1 MSDND
6 YFHTMTSPVI
16 DDYLSTT
23 TVDLSDINDTYT
35 ITSSPT
41 PQSGGGL
48 VLTGS
53 EADLVIN
60 GVSLSATLQGI
71 QERLNILTVDPAL
84 EDKWDQLRA
93 LGEQYRKLESEILQK
108 QHMWETL
115 QR

>member
-1 MSDND
+1 MSNGL
-6 YFHTMTSPVI
+6 FNTMTCPVI
-16 DDYLSTT
+16 DDYLSTI
-23 TVDLSDINDTYT
+23 TVDLSDSYT
-35 ITSSPT
+35 IASNLTS
-41 PQSGGGL
+41 QSSR
-48 VLTGS
+48 VILTGS

-71 QERLNILTVDPAL
+71 QERLNILTVDPEL
-84 EDKWDQLRA
+84 EAKWDQLRA

>member
-1 MSDND
+1 MSNGL
-6 YFHTMTSPVI
+6 FNTMTSPVI
-16 DDYLSTT
+16 DDYLSTI
-23 TVDLSDINDTYT
+23 TVDLSDSYT
-35 ITSSPT
+35 ITSSPM
-41 PQSGGGL
+41 PQSGRV

-71 QERLNILTVDPAL
+71 QERLNILTVDPEL
-84 EDKWDQLRA
+84 EAKWDQLRE

>member
-6 YFHTMTSPVI
+6 YFNTMTGSVI
-16 DDYLSTT
+16 DDYLSTI
-23 TVDLSDINDTYT
+23 TVDFSDTYT
-35 ITSSPT
+35 ITSNPT
-41 PQSGGGL
+41 SQSGRV

-71 QERLNILTVDPAL
+71 QERLNILTVDPEL
-84 EDKWDQLRA
+84 EAKWDQLRE

-108 QHMWETL
+108 QRMWETL
-115 QR
+115 QK

>member
-1 MSDND
+1 MFDSGTDN
-6 YFHTMTSPVI
+6 
-16 DDYLSTT
+16 DDYLSTI
-23 TVDLSDINDTYT
+23 TVDLSDIYT
-35 ITSSPT
+35 ISSSITSQSQ
-41 PQSGGGL
+41 QSGRV

-84 EDKWDQLRA
+84 EAKWDQLRA
-93 LGEQYRKLESEILQK
+93 LGKQYRTLEAELLEK
-108 QHMWETL
+108 QRMWETL